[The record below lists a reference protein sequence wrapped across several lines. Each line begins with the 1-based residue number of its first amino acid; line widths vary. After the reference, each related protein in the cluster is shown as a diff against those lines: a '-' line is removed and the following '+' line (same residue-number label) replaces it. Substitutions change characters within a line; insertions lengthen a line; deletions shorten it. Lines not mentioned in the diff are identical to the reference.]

1 MKRKLS
7 SEKTRLFLYF
17 FFIALLGSILLSLP
31 QAYKNGIPVNYI
43 DALFTSVSAIC
54 VTGLSTLSMDVF
66 SRTGLI
72 FILILIEAGG
82 LGILT
87 YISFLMTVSSKKI
100 SVVNGNLI
108 KDF

>member
-1 MKRKLS
+1 MKRKIS

-31 QAYKNGIPVNYI
+31 QSYKNGIPVNYI

-87 YISFLMTVSSKKI
+87 YISFLMTVSSKKNI
-100 SVVNGNLI
+100 CC
-108 KDF
+108 

>member
-1 MKRKLS
+1 MKRKIS

-17 FFIALLGSILLSLP
+17 YFIALLGSILLSLP

-72 FILILIEAGG
+72 VGSAVACIVTFVGNKILVR
-82 LGILT
+82 
-87 YISFLMTVSSKKI
+87 SH
-100 SVVNGNLI
+100 
-108 KDF
+108 

>member
-1 MKRKLS
+1 M
-7 SEKTRLFLYF
+7 
-17 FFIALLGSILLSLP
+17 SLP

-87 YISFLMTVSSKKI
+87 YISFLMTVSSKKYLLLMEI
-100 SVVNGNLI
+100 LLKIYTLMTLI
-108 KDF
+108 LILKVFLKK